1 MASRSIHV
9 DNVRSPHPIPA
20 ACRIGPLVVSSVIRG
35 RGPAGERVPHAA
47 DEQLANLFHNVGEI
61 LRAAGAD
68 WRHMARM
75 NFYVPDLAVRE
86 AIDRPWVEHFPDA
99 ADRPARHTQLN
110 AGDTDITCDFVAYV
124 DD

>member
-1 MASRSIHV
+1 M
-9 DNVRSPHPIPA
+9 
-20 ACRIGPLVVSSVIRG
+20 
-35 RGPAGERVPHAA
+35 PHAA
-47 DEQLANLFHNVGEI
+47 DQQLANLFHD
-61 LRAAGAD
+61 RRRDPAAPPAPTGAT
-68 WRHMARM
+68 WPRM

-86 AIDRPWVEHFPDA
+86 AIDGPWLEHFPDP